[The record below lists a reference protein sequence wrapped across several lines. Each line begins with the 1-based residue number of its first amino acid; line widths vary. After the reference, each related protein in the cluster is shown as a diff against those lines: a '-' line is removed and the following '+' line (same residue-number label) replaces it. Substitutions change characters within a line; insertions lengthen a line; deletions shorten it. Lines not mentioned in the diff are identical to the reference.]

1 VEAAKAR
8 DVKGSFLDRLIL
20 TPERIEAM
28 ALGLETIAALP
39 DPIGSVIAHWQ
50 RADGLDFTR
59 MRVPIGVI
67 GIIFESRPNVT
78 TDAASL
84 CFKTGNATILRGGS
98 EAIDSNRAL
107 AAALQAG
114 GERAG
119 LPPDSVQLIPFTD
132 RSSVE
137 HMAKMDQYLDL
148 IIPRGG
154 KGLVEKV
161 VSTARMPVIKHSD
174 GVCHVYVHADA
185 DQQMAAD
192 IIINSKCQ
200 KPGVCNALETILVH
214 QDIASSFYPLVGKR
228 LAEAKVEIRGDAAAL
243 LHLGV
248 PAKAATEEDW
258 TTEYLDL
265 ILAAKTVTGI
275 DEAIVHINRYGSHHT
290 DSIITKDR
298 TAAERFQHEVDSAV
312 VVHNASTRFNDG
324 GEFGF
329 GAEIGISTDKLHA
342 RGPMGLAELCSYKY
356 WLDGTGQVR
365 A

>member
-1 VEAAKAR
+1 
-8 DVKGSFLDRLIL
+8 
-20 TPERIEAM
+20 
-28 ALGLETIAALP
+28 
-39 DPIGSVIAHWQ
+39 
-50 RADGLDFTR
+50 
-59 MRVPIGVI
+59 
-67 GIIFESRPNVT
+67 
-78 TDAASL
+78 
-84 CFKTGNATILRGGS
+84 
-98 EAIDSNRAL
+98 
-107 AAALQAG
+107 
-114 GERAG
+114 
-119 LPPDSVQLIPFTD
+119 
-132 RSSVE
+132 
-137 HMAKMDQYLDL
+137 
-148 IIPRGG
+148 
-154 KGLVEKV
+154 
-161 VSTARMPVIKHSD
+161 
-174 GVCHVYVHADA
+174 
-185 DQQMAAD
+185 MAAD

-214 QDIASSFYPLVGKR
+214 QDVATSFYPLVGKR

-275 DEAIVHINRYGSHHT
+275 DEAILHINRYGSHHT

-298 TAAERFQHEVDSAV
+298 TVAERFQHEVDSAV